1 MPDISTVLKWALDR
15 AHPFA
20 QQYTD
25 AREVGY
31 RLLAEQIIEIAD
43 DSRRDFIVREGKDG
57 EETRVVDHDH
67 IARDRLRVD
76 SRKWLLSKML
86 PKIYGDRLV
95 TELTGKD
102 GGPVEIQAVSAI
114 RERIAEKLN
123 RIALAAAKG
132 EPQSVTIEGN
142 PE

>member
-1 MPDISTVLKWALDR
+1 MKT
-15 AHPFA
+15 
-20 QQYTD
+20 
-25 AREVGY
+25 
-31 RLLAEQIIEIAD
+31 
-43 DSRRDFIVREGKDG
+43 
-57 EETRVVDHDH
+57 VDHEH
-67 IARDRLRVD
+67 IARSRLRVD
-76 SRKWLLSKML
+76 SRKWMLSKMI